1 MYIQI
6 SNFLTGKM
14 EEGIYKMHDR
24 LPSEA
29 ELAKQFNVSRIT
41 SKNALI
47 KLAGDG
53 KVYRIP
59 GKGTF
64 VAEPSRDEWARK
76 ETYSESKSDTPLIG
90 LIMPE
95 VVEQYSAQILSS
107 VETAV
112 NAMAYGLI
120 LKQSHHNS
128 NVEKNAIKMML
139 KIGVKGLIIFPVDN
153 QVYNEE
159 ILRLTLDG
167 FPLVLLDRYL
177 KGIETSAVYSDNVT
191 GAYQLTKRLCEYQQK
206 ISLFTTPNYATI
218 TVEDRIKGFVQALED
233 AKMPI
238 DRSSWFT
245 DILHENVIEKAVGFL
260 QANPDISGIFAMNAY
275 AGKIAYQAAKRLD
288 KQIPE
293 EFSIASFDQDREL
306 DLYPILTAKQNSE
319 QMGEI
324 AVKILQSQFK
334 NEKEV
339 QQIMVPVHINDQ
351 VIKTFEQEERQT
363 FV

>member
-1 MYIQI
+1 
-6 SNFLTGKM
+6 M
-14 EEGIYKMHDR
+14 EEGIYKTHDR

-29 ELAKQFNVSRIT
+29 KLAKQFKVSRIT

-47 KLAGDG
+47 KLAADG

-64 VAEPSRDEWARK
+64 VAEPPREEGGRK
-76 ETYSESKSDTPLIG
+76 ETYSEAKLDIPLIG

-95 VVEQYSAQILSS
+95 VVEQHSAQILAS

-112 NAMAYGLI
+112 NAMGYGLI
-120 LKQSHHNS
+120 LKQSHHNR
-128 NVEKNAIKMML
+128 NVEKNAIKIML

-191 GAYQLTKRLCEYQQK
+191 GAYQLTQRLCKHHQK
-206 ISLFTTPNYATI
+206 VSLFTAPNFATI
-218 TVEDRIKGFVQALED
+218 TVEDRIKGFEQALEE

-238 DRSSWFT
+238 DRSAWFT
-245 DILHENVIEKAVGFL
+245 DIFQENPVEIAVGFL

-275 AGKIAYQAAKRLD
+275 AGKIAYQAAKRLE
-288 KQIPE
+288 KQIPQ

-306 DLYPILTAKQNSE
+306 ELYPIWTAKQNSM

-324 AVKILQSQFK
+324 AVNILQSQFK
-334 NEKEV
+334 NKKEV

-351 VIKTFEQEERQT
+351 AIRLFEQEERQI